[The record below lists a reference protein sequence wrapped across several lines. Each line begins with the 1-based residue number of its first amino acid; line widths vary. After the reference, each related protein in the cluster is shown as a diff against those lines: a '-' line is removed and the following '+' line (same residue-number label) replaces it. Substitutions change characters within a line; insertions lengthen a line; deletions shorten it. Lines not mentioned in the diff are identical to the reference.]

1 MLPSTTYHIVC
12 DIRNRMLSIHQ
23 VRDAAIATFEKIIK
37 EDTFEEVIYIN
48 TVTTNQYGRVVSQ
61 ILSKSYM
68 RSEGTVKEYN
78 VSIHEFH

>member
-1 MLPSTTYHIVC
+1 
-12 DIRNRMLSIHQ
+12 MLSIHQ
-23 VRDAAIATFEKIIK
+23 VLDSAIATFEKIIK

-61 ILSKSYM
+61 ILSKSYI

-78 VSIHEFH
+78 ISIHEYQ

>member
-1 MLPSTTYHIVC
+1 MLPSTTYHVVC
-12 DIRNRMLSIHQ
+12 DIKNRMLSIHQ
-23 VRDAAIATFEKIIK
+23 VRDAAIATFEKLIK

-61 ILSKSYM
+61 ILSKSYI

-78 VSIHEFH
+78 ISIHEYQ